1 MAPYR
6 ASRRQMIHLAAGGA
20 AALGAPSLARAQ
32 GEWRPSQQ
40 MRLIVPFA
48 PGGTTDIVARILAQ
62 HLGPRLGQTVV
73 VDNRPGAG
81 GMVGSLAAT
90 QAAPDGHTLVVSN
103 VASHGIWPTM
113 AREIRYNAVT
123 DFSHIGLLATT
134 ATAVLV
140 NPRYEIQSIADLVR
154 VGKSRPAGVDFA
166 TAGFGTSTHLA
177 GMRIGLQ
184 GGFKMNPVVYRGSGP
199 ALADVMAGTVGL
211 TIDSMPAVVGH
222 IRAGTLKALA
232 VLDPQRNAQ
241 IPDVP
246 TLAEQGFPG
255 LVSYSWFGISGPAGM
270 PAAAV
275 QRISTEMRAVFAM
288 PEVRAR
294 YRELSAEAPDMTPE
308 QYTAFVRDEVRVWG
322 DVVRATGVRAE

>member
-1 MAPYR
+1 MTTHRPT
-6 ASRRQMIHLAAGGA
+6 RRQAIRLGA
-20 AALGAPSLARAQ
+20 ATAATLWAPATLRAQ
-32 GEWRPSQQ
+32 GDWRPSQQ
-40 MRLIVPFA
+40 IRLIVPFA

-73 VDNRPGAG
+73 ADNRPGAG
-81 GMVGSLAAT
+81 GMVASLAAA
-90 QAAPDGHTLVVSN
+90 QSAPDGHTLVVSN

-113 AREIRYNAVT
+113 ARDIRYDALN
-123 DFSHIGLLATT
+123 DFTHIGPLAAT

-140 NPRYEIQSIADLVR
+140 NPRHEIQSIDDLVR
-154 VGKSRPAGVDFA
+154 IGRSRQAGVDFA

-184 GGFKMNPVVYRGSGP
+184 GGFRMNPVVYRGSGP

-211 TIDSMPAVVGH
+211 TIDSMPAVIGH
-222 IRAGTLKALA
+222 IRGGTLKALA
-232 VLDPQRNAQ
+232 VLDPQRNMM

-246 TLAEQGFPG
+246 TIVEQGFPG
-255 LVSYSWFGISGPAGM
+255 LISYSWFGISGPAGM

-275 QRISTEMRAVFAM
+275 QRISTEMRAVLSM

-294 YRELSAEAPDMTPE
+294 YQELSADAPDMTPE
-308 QYTAFVRDEVRVWG
+308 QYTAFVREEVRIWG